1 MLKSNEAA
9 TGVKLVS
16 AAYIV
21 ALVLLLTN
29 DHILKYAYPGLF
41 TGKLSDFA
49 GLFAFAVFASAISPC
64 RAWAICCGIGFVF
77 AVWKSPLSQP
87 AIELWNAAFNQQMDR
102 VVDYSDLIAL
112 AVLPIAASSAETAR
126 RAASHRLIVLFIAF
140 VSFFAFAGTSL
151 VRYSGD
157 VPADPAV
164 RLITVSSSAEDLT
177 AKLESCGYRTHL
189 FSIPTEN
196 GPKTFITVS
205 MRTLTT
211 KPKRDVTLHGSVGA
225 AHSGVT
231 IEFDTIDIFR
241 QTTPIVVDPFAAEAA
256 LRIRDCLANGNN
268 GT

>member
-1 MLKSNEAA
+1 MPRSNEAA
-9 TGVKLVS
+9 TAVKLVS

-21 ALVLLLTN
+21 AIVLLLTN
-29 DHILKYAYPGLF
+29 DHILKYAYPGSF

-49 GLFAFAVFASAISPC
+49 GLFAFAVFASAIAP
-64 RAWAICCGIGFVF
+64 RHARAICCGIAIIFT
-77 AVWKSPLSQP
+77 AWKSPISQP
-87 AIELWNAAFNQQMDR
+87 AIELWNTAFNQQIDR

-112 AVLPIAASSAETAR
+112 AVLPVSASLAQTAR
-126 RAASHRLIVLFIAF
+126 RASSQRPAVLFIAF

-151 VRYSGD
+151 VRYSGN
-157 VPADPAV
+157 VPSDPAV
-164 RLITVSSSAEDLT
+164 RLIAASASAEQLA

-211 KPKRDVTLHGSVGA
+211 KPKRDVTLHGSVGSA
-225 AHSGVT
+225 NGGVT
-231 IEFDTIDIFR
+231 VEFDTIDIFR
-241 QTTPIVVDPFAAEAA
+241 QTTPTVVDPFAAEAA
-256 LRIRDCLANGNN
+256 LRIHECLAKGNT